1 MTKRGLPASALGM
14 APRTI
19 LPDAD
24 AIRALIDADGRLA
37 VRVTPGARRE
47 ELSVSDSGLVIKVT
61 VAPEDG
67 KANAAVIALVA
78 KALGV
83 AKSRITLLRGDKAR
97 VKLLSID

>member
-1 MTKRGLPASALGM
+1 M
-14 APRTI
+14 APRTT

-24 AIRALIDADGRLA
+24 AIRALIDGDGRLA

-47 ELSVSDSGLVIKVT
+47 EVALGDAGLVVKVT

-83 AKSRITLLRGDKAR
+83 ARSRITLLRGDKSR
-97 VKLLSID
+97 EKLLRVG